1 MRTSLNFAGLNFAR
15 PQIFVGVLLAA
26 VFAFGLA
33 VAPALAASPAEEYIE
48 ANINRGLQIL
58 NNDSVPKDERM
69 TQFRTFLLGLTDL
82 KRIAVFTLGPVKN
95 TTSPADLAA
104 FDDAFREYAF
114 AVYETEFA
122 QYSGQTLK
130 VTGSIAHGPNDW
142 LVRTKLIDPHAKPGD
157 QPTEVDF
164 RVFGTPGHFTVGDIT
179 VLGMDLA
186 ITEQDQ
192 FTSFLQEHNNDV
204 KALTADLKE
213 RAANVRSSGQVNG
226 GK

>member
-1 MRTSLNFAGLNFAR
+1 MRISLNFAR
-15 PQIFVGVLLAA
+15 PQFFVGALLAA

-33 VAPALAASPAEEYIE
+33 AAPAVAASPAEEYVD

-58 NNDSVPKDERM
+58 NNNSISKDERM
-69 TQFRTFLLGLTDL
+69 TQFRTFLVGLTDL
-82 KRIAVFTLGPVKN
+82 KRIALFTLGPVKN
-95 TTSPADLAA
+95 TASPADLAA
-104 FDDAFREYAF
+104 FEDAFREYAF

-130 VTGSIAHGPNDW
+130 VTGSIPHGPNDW
-142 LVRTKLIDPHAKPGD
+142 LVTTRLIDPHAKPGD

-164 RVFGTPGHFTVGDIT
+164 RVFGTPGHFTIGDIT

-192 FTSFLQEHNNDV
+192 FTSFLQQHNNDV
-204 KALTADLKE
+204 KALTANLKE
-213 RAANVRSSGQVNG
+213 RAAKVRSSGQVNG
-226 GK
+226 GN